1 MKANFKRQNDCKSD
15 NMLKILVST
24 EEGVKDSQ
32 IYIDLNEGCYI
43 IGYTLSNPQDVVQT
57 LATFSSEIKIIKNND
72 GQFIGHKWGQRI
84 KLVTL
89 FQEKDIK

>member
-24 EEGVKDSQ
+24 EDGAKDSQ
-32 IYIDLNEGCYI
+32 IYIDLNEGWNI

-57 LATFSSEIKIIKNND
+57 LATISSEIKIIKNND
-72 GQFIGHKWGQRI
+72 GQFYWP
-84 KLVTL
+84 
-89 FQEKDIK
+89 